1 MVRIV
6 EAITALILTRRRS
19 QSTSE
24 QGAGHHSISLKS
36 VHTDYDPFLCD
47 ENDQYFQ
54 RDRDKLDQWAEDQV
68 LSAEKQL
75 EDTKFLI
82 RDTKRKSRMAQTP
95 EEQNQSQEEIKKLER
110 LQRRQRQ
117 EIFDVQDEIE
127 SRRDQLI
134 DVLERRMKQ
143 KIQVKRLF
151 RIRWQLA

>member
-1 MVRIV
+1 VWNCLGIR
-6 EAITALILTRRRS
+6 A
-19 QSTSE
+19 
-24 QGAGHHSISLKS
+24 
-36 VHTDYDPFLCD
+36 PFLCD

-95 EEQNQSQEEIKKLER
+95 EEQKQYQGEIKKLER

-117 EIFDVQDEIE
+117 EIFDVEDEIE
-127 SRRDQLI
+127 ARRDQLI

-143 KIQVKRLF
+143 KIQVQRLF